1 MNEEKKELS
10 TRENDVLAVSFLKQ
24 NGNSVQSPFSRDI
37 FLMNTMINGAM
48 HVDGIHERA
57 AELHERD
64 RVQLVLEPKN
74 KYDAKAILVKNE
86 KGHKLGYIPRIK
98 NEVLYHLMDAGKYLF
113 GIVKGG
119 DIGENLDPGDRWIEI
134 YIDVYMA
141 D

>member
-113 GIVKGG
+113 GIVKEG
-119 DIGENLDPGDRWIEI
+119 DIGENLDPEDRWIEI

>member
-37 FLMNTMINGAM
+37 FLMHTMINGAM

-57 AELHERD
+57 AELHEGD
-64 RVQLVLEPKN
+64 RVQLILEPKN
-74 KYDAKAILVKNE
+74 KYDEKAILVKNE
-86 KGHKLGYIPRIK
+86 TGHKLGYIPRIK

-113 GIVKGG
+113 GIVKEG
-119 DIGENLDPGDRWIEI
+119 DSGENLDPEDRWIEI
-134 YIDVYMA
+134 YIDVYME

>member
-37 FLMNTMINGAM
+37 FLMHTMINGAM
-48 HVDGIHERA
+48 HVDEIHKRA
-57 AELHERD
+57 ASLREGD
-64 RVQLVLEPKN
+64 RVQLILEPKN
-74 KYDAKAILVKNE
+74 KYDEKAILVKNE
-86 KGHKLGYIPRIK
+86 TGHKLGYIPRIK

-113 GIVKGG
+113 GIVKEG
-119 DIGENLDPGDRWIEI
+119 DIGENLDPEDRWIEI
-134 YIDVYMA
+134 YIDVYME

>member
-10 TRENDVLAVSFLKQ
+10 TSANDVLAVSFLKQ
-24 NGNSVQSPFSRDI
+24 NGNSVPSPFSRDI
-37 FLMNTMINGAM
+37 FLMHTMINGAM
-48 HVDGIHERA
+48 HVDGIHKRA
-57 AELHERD
+57 ASLHEGD
-64 RVQLVLEPKN
+64 RVQLILEPKN
-74 KYDAKAILVKNE
+74 KYDDKAILVKNE
-86 KGHKLGYIPRIK
+86 TGDKLGYIPRIK

-119 DIGENLDPGDRWIEI
+119 DIGENLDPEDRWIEI

>member
-10 TRENDVLAVSFLKQ
+10 TRANDVLAVSFLKQ

-48 HVDGIHERA
+48 HVDGIHKRA
-57 AELHERD
+57 VELHEGD

-74 KYDAKAILVKNE
+74 KYDDKAILVKNE
-86 KGHKLGYIPRIK
+86 TGHKLGYIPRRK
-98 NEVLYHLMDAGKYLF
+98 NEVLYHLMNAGKYLF
-113 GIVKGG
+113 GIVQEG
-119 DIGENLDPGDRWIEI
+119 DIGENLDPEDRWIEI

>member
-24 NGNSVQSPFSRDI
+24 NGNSVKSPFSRDI

-48 HVDGIHERA
+48 HVDEIHKRA

>member
-48 HVDGIHERA
+48 HVDEIHKRA
-57 AELHERD
+57 AELHEGD

-74 KYDAKAILVKNE
+74 IYDAKAILVKNE

>member
-57 AELHERD
+57 VELHERD

-119 DIGENLDPGDRWIEI
+119 DIGENLDPEDRWIEI

>member
-48 HVDGIHERA
+48 HVDGIYERA
-57 AELHERD
+57 VELHERD

-119 DIGENLDPGDRWIEI
+119 DIGENLDLEDRWIEI

>member
-119 DIGENLDPGDRWIEI
+119 DIGENLDPGDRWLEI

>member
-10 TRENDVLAVSFLKQ
+10 TRANDVLAVSFLKQ
-24 NGNSVQSPFSRDI
+24 NGNSVLSPFSRDI
-37 FLMNTMINGAM
+37 FLMHTMINGAM

-57 AELHERD
+57 AKLREGD
-64 RVQLVLEPKN
+64 RVQLILEPKN
-74 KYDAKAILVKNE
+74 KYDDKAILVKNE
-86 KGHKLGYIPRIK
+86 TGDKLGYIPRIK

-113 GIVKGG
+113 GIVKEGN
-119 DIGENLDPGDRWIEI
+119 IGENLDPQDRWIEI

>member
-119 DIGENLDPGDRWIEI
+119 DIGENLDPEDRWIEI

>member
-10 TRENDVLAVSFLKQ
+10 TRANDVLAVSFLKL
-24 NGNSVQSPFSRDI
+24 NGNSIQSPFSRDI

-48 HVDGIHERA
+48 HVDEIHKRA
-57 AELHERD
+57 VELHEGD

-119 DIGENLDPGDRWIEI
+119 DIGENLDLEDRWIEI

>member
-57 AELHERD
+57 VELHERD

>member
-57 AELHERD
+57 VELHERD

-113 GIVKGG
+113 GIVKEG
-119 DIGENLDPGDRWIEI
+119 DIGENLDPEDRWIEI

>member
-24 NGNSVQSPFSRDI
+24 NGNSVKSPFSRDI

-48 HVDGIHERA
+48 HVDGIYERA
-57 AELHERD
+57 VELHERD